1 MQKTNRLTAVSSLI
15 ILSFFFS
22 MVVQGCQSSSL
33 QTVKDKPSAADISQ
47 PKSPPMTPFV
57 EENLSMARSLRDH
70 RPSEYVLGPEDSVEI
85 TVLGHEDLKLSVAI
99 SPTGKI
105 PYYTNNI
112 QAAGLTQFQLK
123 ELMQKEVSELVKDPK
138 VVVRITEYRS
148 HKVFMVGQ
156 LKNPGVYPMRSDVT
170 LLEAISMAGGVTPE
184 AYLSGAFVVR
194 DGKILLVNFLD
205 LITKGNTEENIPLF
219 SNDIVYIPDR
229 RDQKVYVLG
238 EVCKP
243 SAVSLGEKPTLLTA
257 ITEAGGFTRDANEK
271 AVLLLRGNLSKPEIT
286 EIDAKAILDEQNP
299 TRDISLQQGD
309 IVYVAASGFAG
320 IERIAVRISHIL
332 EPLLQVARGMVLY
345 PTAVDV
351 MRGGIERTRI
361 SISP

>member
-194 DGKILLVNFLD
+194 DGKILLVNVLD